1 MEKKSLKNGSY
12 SILITLIVIAAAV
25 VLNVIIKTLP
35 ENLTQLDFSTNKL
48 YTLSDTTTEFLAGI
62 TDDVEIYYICENGEE
77 DDTTLKLL
85 HRYADASSH
94 VYMEQIDPALYP
106 GFTSQYTDEAV
117 KNGSIIVACG
127 ETSKVIDGDGLYTDT
142 YNSSTGKLVH
152 AAYDGEG
159 QVTSAIDYVTN
170 KNVPVLYVLNGN
182 GEGTLDEA
190 FLEAIAKNNIEV
202 KNLNLLSE
210 DVPEDAAG
218 LLINA
223 PQNDYSP
230 DQAEKIINYLEG
242 GGSALITSNYSIYS
256 MPNFDSILSNYGLVR
271 KEGVLFEGDSGHF
284 MSYPYCLIPNME
296 YTRITEKLYNSGFVL
311 MPMCQAIEQT
321 DTYRNSISMY
331 PLLQSTNS
339 SYNKADVVHMTTS
352 VKENGDEDGPFT
364 IGMLVEE
371 DTNTDDEVDTRIV
384 YYSTGYLLDADYN
397 TSVSGSN
404 AELVASTVNYLCN
417 NAAVSSAVP
426 VKNLQVQYLTM
437 SSFSANFWTVVTV
450 FVLPLLFIVIGFV
463 IWMKRRK
470 G

>member
-25 VLNVIIKTLP
+25 ILNVIVKKLP

-48 YTLSDTTTEFLAGI
+48 YTLSDTTTAFLAELA
-62 TDDVEIYYICENGEE
+62 DDVNIYYICENGEE

-85 HRYADASSH
+85 HRYADISAH
-94 VYMEQIDPALYP
+94 VTMEQVDPALYP

-117 KNGSIIVACG
+117 ENGSIIVACG
-127 ETSKVIDGDGLYTDT
+127 ETSKIIDSNSLYTDT
-142 YNSSTGKLVH
+142 YNAATGNTIH

-159 QVTSAIDYVTN
+159 LVTSAIDYVVN
-170 KNVPVLYVLNGN
+170 RNVPVLYVLNGN
-182 GEGTLDEA
+182 GEGALDDA
-190 FLEAIAKNNIEV
+190 FLDAISKNNIEV

-223 PQNDYSP
+223 PQNDYSAE
-230 DQAEKIINYLEG
+230 QAEKIINYLEG
-242 GGSALITSNYSIYS
+242 GGSAMITSNYSIYE
-256 MPNFDSILSNYGLVR
+256 MPNFDSVLSNYGLSR

-284 MSYPYCLIPNME
+284 MSYPYCLIPDME
-296 YTRITEKLYNSGFVL
+296 YNQITQKLYTTGFVL
-311 MPMCQAIEQT
+311 MPMSQAIEQA
-321 DTYRNSISMY
+321 DTYRGSISMY
-331 PLLQSTNS
+331 PLLQSTS
-339 SYNKADVVHMTTS
+339 ASYNKADVVHMTTS
-352 VKENGDEDGPFT
+352 VKESGDEDGPFT

-371 DTNTDDEVDTRIV
+371 DTDTDGDVDTRV
-384 YYSTGYLLDADYN
+384 AYYSTGYLLDKDYN
-397 TSVSGSN
+397 ESVSGSN
-404 AELVASTVNYLCN
+404 AELAASTVNYLCN

-437 SSFSANFWTVVTV
+437 SAFSANFWSVITV
-450 FVLPLLFIVIGFV
+450 FVLPLIFIAAGFIVWFR
-463 IWMKRRK
+463 RRK

>member
-25 VLNVIIKTLP
+25 ILNIIVKTLP

-48 YTLSDTTTEFLAGI
+48 YTLSDTTTEFLAELS
-62 TDDVEIYYICENGEE
+62 DDVEIYYICENGEE

-85 HRYADASSH
+85 RRYDDASSH
-94 VYMEQIDPALYP
+94 ITMEQIDPALYP

-117 KNGSIIVACG
+117 ANGSIIVVCG
-127 ETSKVIDGDGLYTDT
+127 ETNKVIDGDGLYTDT
-142 YNSSTGKLVH
+142 YNSSTEKYVH
-152 AAYDGEG
+152 ATYDGEG

-182 GEGTLDEA
+182 GEGKLDQI
-190 FLEAIAKNNIEV
+190 FLDAIAKNNIEV

-210 DVPEDAAG
+210 EVPEDAAG

-223 PQNDYSP
+223 PQNDYSAE
-230 DQAEKIINYLEG
+230 QAEKIINYLED
-242 GGSALITSNYSIYS
+242 GGSALISSNYSIYD
-256 MPNFDSILSNYGLVR
+256 MPNFDSILSNYGLAR

-296 YTRITEKLYNSGFVL
+296 YSQITQKLYNSGFVL
-311 MPMCQAIEQT
+311 MPMSQAIEQT
-321 DTYRNSISMY
+321 DAFRNSISMY
-331 PLLQSTNS
+331 PLLQSSAS
-339 SYNKADVVHMTTS
+339 SYNKTDVVHMTTS

-371 DTNTDDEVDTRIV
+371 DTNTDGEVDTRIV
-384 YYSTGYLLDADYN
+384 YYSTGYLLDKDYN
-397 TSVSGSN
+397 EAVSGSN

-437 SSFSANFWTVVTV
+437 SSFSANFWAVITV
-450 FVLPLLFIVIGFV
+450 FVLPLIFIIAGFV
-463 IWMKRRK
+463 IWFRRRK

>member
-25 VLNVIIKTLP
+25 ILNAIMKILP
-35 ENLTQLDFSTNKL
+35 EDMTQLDFSTNKL
-48 YTLSDTTTEFLAGI
+48 YTLSETTADFLAELS
-62 TDDVEIYYICENGEE
+62 DEVEIYYICENGEE

-94 VYMEQIDPALYP
+94 VTMEQIDPALYP
-106 GFTSQYTDEAV
+106 GFTSQYTDETV
-117 KNGSIIVACG
+117 TNGSIIVVCG
-127 ETSKVIDGDGLYTDT
+127 ETNKVIDGEGLYTDT
-142 YNSSTGKLVH
+142 YNASTGKTVH

-159 QVTSAIDYVTN
+159 QVTSAIDYVTT
-170 KNVPVLYVLNGN
+170 KTVPVLYALNGN
-182 GEGTLDEA
+182 GESALDQT
-190 FLEAIAKNNIEV
+190 FLDAVAKNNIEV

-223 PQNDYSP
+223 PQNDYSA
-230 DQAEKIINYLEG
+230 DQTEKIIQYLEG
-242 GGSALITSNYSIYS
+242 GGSALITSNFSIYE
-256 MPNFDSILSNYGLVR
+256 MPNFDSILSNYGLSR

-296 YTRITEKLYNSGFVL
+296 YTQITQKLYNGGFVL
-311 MPMCQAIEQT
+311 MPMCQAIEPT

-331 PLLQSTNS
+331 PLLQSSAS

-352 VKENGDEDGPFT
+352 VKEAGDEDGPYT

-371 DTNTDDEVDTRIV
+371 DTNTDGSVDTRIV
-384 YYSTGYLLDADYN
+384 YYSTGYLLDKDHNA
-397 TSVSGSN
+397 SVSGNN
-404 AELVASTVNYLCN
+404 AQLVADTLNYLCN

-437 SSFSANFWTVVTV
+437 NSFSANFWTVVTV
-450 FVLPLLFIVIGFV
+450 FVLPLIFILVGFV
-463 IWMKRRK
+463 VWFKRRK